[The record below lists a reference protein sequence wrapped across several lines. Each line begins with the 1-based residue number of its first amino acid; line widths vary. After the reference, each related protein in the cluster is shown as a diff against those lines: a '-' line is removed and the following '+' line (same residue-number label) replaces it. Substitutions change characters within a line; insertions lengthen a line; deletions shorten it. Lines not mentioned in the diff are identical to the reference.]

1 MRKSNIVLSL
11 ILVYSIF
18 IIAIPLKFSGTII
31 DLSSNILSLMVSI
44 VIYLILFLLG
54 VYFRLEET
62 SLSTKELSFIAIY
75 STFAAVARIP
85 FVGLPSIQPCS
96 YLILIVGYVFGPL
109 IGCMIGANVAII
121 SNLILGQ
128 GAWTVYQIIAWGFI
142 GVVGGLLNQSKNN
155 TPNRWI
161 LSIFGFILGF
171 IFGWI
176 MNLWTW
182 MMSTPSLSFN
192 SFLIVSLKSFPFDLA
207 HAIGNFLFL
216 FFFGIKSINILQR
229 HRQRFMIVYEN
240 ENYGEEEEKMIK
252 KMELPH

>member
-1 MRKSNIVLSL
+1 MRRSNIVLSL
-11 ILVYSIF
+11 ILFYSIF
-18 IIAIPLKFSGTII
+18 IIVIPLYFGGTFI

-44 VIYLILFLLG
+44 VIYLVLFLLG
-54 VYFRLEET
+54 VYYRLEET
-62 SLSTKELSFIAIY
+62 SLSTKELSFIAVY

-85 FVGLPSIQPCS
+85 FISLPGIQPCS

-128 GAWTVYQIIAWGFI
+128 GAWTVYQIIAWGLI
-142 GVVGGLLNQSKNN
+142 GVVGGLLNRSKNK
-155 TPNRWI
+155 TPNRWV
-161 LSIFGFILGF
+161 LSIIGFILGF

-182 MMSTPSLSFN
+182 MTSTPSLSFN

-216 FFFGIKSINILQR
+216 FFFGIKSINILKR
-229 HRQRFMIVYEN
+229 HRKRFMIVFEN
-240 ENYGEEEEKMIK
+240 ENFDEEEKK
-252 KMELPH
+252 KILPH

>member
-1 MRKSNIVLSL
+1 MRRSNIVLSL
-11 ILVYSIF
+11 ILFYSIF
-18 IIAIPLKFSGTII
+18 IIVIPLYFGGTFI

-44 VIYLILFLLG
+44 VIYLVLFLLG
-54 VYFRLEET
+54 VYYRLEET

-85 FVGLPSIQPCS
+85 FISLPGIQPSS
-96 YLILIVGYVFGPL
+96 YLILIVGYVFGSL

-121 SNLILGQ
+121 SNIILGQ

-142 GVVGGLLNQSKNN
+142 GVVGGLLNRSKNR
-155 TPNRWI
+155 TPNRWV
-161 LSIFGFILGF
+161 LSIIGFILGF

-182 MMSTPSLSFN
+182 MTSTPSLSFN
-192 SFLIVSLKSFPFDLA
+192 SFLIVSVKSFPFDLA

-216 FFFGIKSINILQR
+216 FFFGIKSINILKR
-229 HRQRFMIVYEN
+229 HRQRFMIVFEI
-240 ENYGEEEEKMIK
+240 ENYEKEEEKK
-252 KMELPH
+252 DLPD

>member
-1 MRKSNIVLSL
+1 
-11 ILVYSIF
+11 
-18 IIAIPLKFSGTII
+18 
-31 DLSSNILSLMVSI
+31 MVSI
-44 VIYLILFLLG
+44 VIYLVLFLLG
-54 VYFRLEET
+54 VYYRLEET

-85 FVGLPSIQPCS
+85 FVSLPGIQPCS

-128 GAWTVYQIIAWGFI
+128 GAWTVYQIVAWGFI
-142 GVVGGLLNQSKNN
+142 GVVGGLLKRSKNKN
-155 TPNRWI
+155 PNKWV
-161 LSIFGFILGF
+161 LSIIGFILGF
-171 IFGWI
+171 VFGWI

-182 MMSTPSLSFN
+182 MMSTPSLSLN
-192 SFLIVSLKSFPFDLA
+192 SFLFVGLKSFPFDLA

-216 FFFGIKSINILQR
+216 FFFGIKTINILQR

-240 ENYGEEEEKMIK
+240 ENENYEKEK
-252 KMELPH
+252 KIDLPY

>member
-1 MRKSNIVLSL
+1 LRIRKSNITLSL
-11 ILVYSIF
+11 IFLYSIF
-18 IIAIPLKFSGTII
+18 IIVIPLIFPGTII
-31 DLSSNILSLMVSI
+31 DLSSNILSLMISI
-44 VIYLILFLLG
+44 VIYLVLFLLG
-54 VYFRLEET
+54 VYYRLEET

-85 FVGLPSIQPCS
+85 FVGLPGIQPCS

-142 GVVGGLLNQSKNN
+142 GVVGGLLNRNKEK
-155 TPNRWI
+155 TPNRWV
-161 LSIFGFILGF
+161 LSIIGFILGF
-171 IFGWI
+171 VFGWI

-182 MMSTPSLSFN
+182 MTSTPSLSFN

-207 HAIGNFLFL
+207 HALGNFLFL
-216 FFFGIKSINILQR
+216 YFFGIKSINILQR
-229 HRQRFMIVYEN
+229 HRQRFMIVYED
-240 ENYGEEEEKMIK
+240 ENYEKEEQK
-252 KMELPH
+252 KDLPY

>member
-11 ILVYSIF
+11 ILFYSIF
-18 IIAIPLKFSGTII
+18 IIVIPLYFSGTFI

-44 VIYLILFLLG
+44 VIYLVLFLLG
-54 VYFRLEET
+54 VYYRLEET

-75 STFAAVARIP
+75 STFAAVSRIP
-85 FVGLPSIQPCS
+85 FISLPGIQPSS

-142 GVVGGLLNQSKNN
+142 GVVGGLLNRSKGK
-155 TPNRWI
+155 TPNRWV
-161 LSIFGFILGF
+161 LSIIGFILGF

-192 SFLIVSLKSFPFDLA
+192 SFLIVSMKSFPFDLA

-229 HRQRFMIVYEN
+229 HRQRFMIVYDN
-240 ENYGEEEEKMIK
+240 ENYEKEEKK
-252 KMELPH
+252 KDLPY